1 MKRIQKI
8 INPVG
13 LKEAGLG
20 VLQEVGGSGGAVLG
34 KGSPPKRFYAQTSQN
49 NKTA

>member
-8 INPVG
+8 IADLHSRVRNPVG

-20 VLQEVGGSGGAVLG
+20 VLQEVGVAALYWG
-34 KGSPPKRFYAQTSQN
+34 RAQTSQN
-49 NKTA
+49 NKAA